1 MPQAAAASGRG
12 AVVGDPPR
20 NGEGDHAKH
29 VEGHS
34 RFALPMRM
42 RHTAPSP
49 EMQPYPVLR
58 RVHRLCPSTTLRV
71 VPLPPRGRIACV
83 HYRPPTTPLIAPYF
97 RAAALSSRIA
107 LNSLPAFHS
116 GQRAERASSSPIR

>member
-12 AVVGDPPR
+12 AVVADPPR

-58 RVHRLCPSTTLRV
+58 RVNRLCPSTTLPV
-71 VPLPPRGRIACV
+71 VPLPPRGRNACLPYSPPPTPPPAP
-83 HYRPPTTPLIAPYF
+83 HSRPPAPPPPTPL
-97 RAAALSSRIA
+97 
-107 LNSLPAFHS
+107 HS
-116 GQRAERASSSPIR
+116 PP